1 MPYKERIKKTAANF
15 PGILESRRLNL
26 LNSHLCD
33 LKKQGF
39 IKLVEN
45 FLSDKNQYTIRPFLF
60 EMYIC
65 RWLLSQESFQDIV
78 YEPDDM
84 EKPPEFV
91 FHIND
96 QIFQIEAKVISQL
109 INETVK
115 KKLISQINR
124 QISSKTNNV
133 IEIWLS
139 EDIEQKDINMIVDWI
154 VAECGSLEVGEKRT
168 FNVEDET
175 LAWVKPVYE
184 SKTGGCVGI
193 EYFAGKA
200 DGDLQK
206 IDTEN
211 IKDKILAKIKKANKK
226 FRLRS
231 GENIYNFL
239 FVTCDSNIFL
249 TKGTFQEALYGS
261 EALNSYLDKNG
272 ESHFKEVLLDNGIW
286 SRENYT
292 NIDLIF
298 FIKSGTDFLEDAF
311 DPYVFP
317 NTFKI
322 GKLRK
327 IHEPFYSMKSHLPP
341 TLLGQSI
348 FGY

>member
-1 MPYKERIKKTAANF
+1 M
-15 PGILESRRLNL
+15 ESRRLNL
-26 LNSHLCD
+26 LDSHLGD
-33 LKKQGF
+33 LEKHGF
-39 IKLVEN
+39 IKLVGN

-60 EMYIC
+60 EIYIC

-91 FHIND
+91 FRIND

-115 KKLISQINR
+115 KKLVSQINR

-139 EDIEQKDINMIVDWI
+139 EGIEPKDINRIVDWI
-154 VAECGSLEVGEKRT
+154 VVESVSLDIGDKKVFTKEGET
-168 FNVEDET
+168 Y
-175 LAWVKPVYE
+175 AWIKTISK
-184 SKTGGCVGI
+184 SKTGGIVVI
-193 EYFAGKA
+193 EHFVGKA
-200 DGDLQK
+200 DGDLQE

-226 FRLRS
+226 FRHRS

-249 TKGTFQEALYGS
+249 TKETFQEALYGS
-261 EALNSYLDKNG
+261 EAIVSYQDTNG
-272 ESHFKEVLLDNGIW
+272 EYQTKEVLQGNGIW
-286 SRENYT
+286 SGENYT
-292 NIDLIF
+292 NIDLIV
-298 FIKSGTDFLEDAF
+298 FIKSGTDFLEDVF

-317 NTFKI
+317 NPFKI
-322 GKLRK
+322 KKLKK
-327 IHEPFYSMKSHLPP
+327 IYEPFYSMKTHLPP
-341 TLLGQSI
+341 TMLGQSI